1 MFGLQRC
8 NFDEHIKGRY
18 KYYDNAFIHLRLCV
32 CVGCITRSCQIY
44 SVVELLFPCE
54 LWSGIPIV
62 ENVLFPYLVDFTMFA
77 IRQRSA
83 MVDKLQRRAHMP
95 IADGNT

>member
-1 MFGLQRC
+1 MPS
-8 NFDEHIKGRY
+8 Y
-18 KYYDNAFIHLRLCV
+18 TSV
-32 CVGCITRSCQIY
+32 CVGCITCSCQIY
-44 SVVELLFPCE
+44 PVVELSFPCE